1 MTTAMMVDQFTYS
14 QVMIAFSIL
23 VTKTLQSTGVVL
35 APLLC
40 ISGVCYTIWCT
51 LGVANISH
59 HDSENPA
66 IDTKEED
73 ARKPKSRYK
82 G

>member
-1 MTTAMMVDQFTYS
+1 MTTAMMVDHFTYL
-14 QVMIAFSIL
+14 QVMTTFSIL
-23 VTKTLQSTGVVL
+23 ATKTMQSTGVIL

-40 ISGVCYTIWCT
+40 IFGGCYTIWCT

-59 HDSENPA
+59 HASENPA